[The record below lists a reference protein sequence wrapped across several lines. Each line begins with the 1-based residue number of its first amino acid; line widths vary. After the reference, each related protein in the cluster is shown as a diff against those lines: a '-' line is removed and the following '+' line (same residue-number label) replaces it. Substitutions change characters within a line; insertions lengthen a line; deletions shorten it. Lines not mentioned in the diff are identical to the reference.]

1 MKKILFLFFTL
12 AVLISCSK
20 YQKLLKSTDA
30 DAKYNAAV
38 KYYEKK
44 DYYRALPLFEEL
56 IVLYRGQK
64 RGESIYY
71 YYAYCNYHLEDF
83 EFAAFHFDNYVNTF
97 PKSEFTEECA
107 FMHAYCY
114 YKSSPEYSLD
124 QESTVKAIAKL
135 QIFVNRYPHSKRV
148 EECNTLIDKLRFKL
162 EQKWFDISKLYFSTG
177 DYKAAV
183 TAFRNLLHDYP
194 ATSLKEEAMFYVA
207 KSYYLYAQNSIE
219 SRKNERYS
227 AMIDAGN
234 EFISAFPDS
243 KMGREIKVLMENSR
257 RHIQKKNT

>member
-1 MKKILFLFFTL
+1 MRKIVFLFIAISVL
-12 AVLISCSK
+12 ASCSK
-20 YQKLLKSTDA
+20 YQKLLKSTDS

-56 IVLYRGQK
+56 IVLYRGQQ

-71 YYAYCNYHLEDF
+71 YFAYCNYYLEDY
-83 EFAAFHFDNYVNTF
+83 EFAAFHFDNFTNTF
-97 PKSEFTEECA
+97 PKSEFAEECA
-107 FMHAYCY
+107 YMHAYCY
-114 YKSSPEYSLD
+114 YKGSPEYSLD

-135 QIFVNRYPHSKRV
+135 QIFVNRYPHSSRL
-148 EECNTLIDKLRFKL
+148 EECNAQIDKLRFKL
-162 EQKWFDISKLYFSTG
+162 EQKWFDISKLYHNTG

-183 TAFRNLLHDYP
+183 TAFINLLNDYP
-194 ATSLKEEAMFYVA
+194 ATTLKEEAMYYIA

-234 EFISAFPDS
+234 EFISSFPES
-243 KMGREIKVLMENSR
+243 KSAREIKVLIENSKR
-257 RHIQKKNT
+257 QISKKNS